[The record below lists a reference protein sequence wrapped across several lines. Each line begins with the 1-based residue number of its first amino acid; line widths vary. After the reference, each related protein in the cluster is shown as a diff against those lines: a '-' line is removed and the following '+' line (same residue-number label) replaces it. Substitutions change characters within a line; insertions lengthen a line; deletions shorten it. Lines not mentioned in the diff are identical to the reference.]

1 MEQNNQN
8 QINLSQVS
16 DIQLKAFAYDEL
28 GKIEMA
34 QANLRLINQ
43 ELSNRAKAASDASS
57 NGVVNSDL
65 PVVK

>member
-1 MEQNNQN
+1 MEQTQNN

-43 ELSNRAKAASDASS
+43 ELANRSKSNSGASS
-57 NGVVNSDL
+57 NGVVNPQL
-65 PVVK
+65 PVVN

>member
-43 ELSNRAKAASDASS
+43 ELNTRAKSASDASS
-57 NGVVNSDL
+57 NNVINPDL
-65 PVVK
+65 PVIK

>member
-43 ELSNRAKAASDASS
+43 ELATRAKIASGASS
-57 NGVVNSDL
+57 DGFVNPNL
-65 PVVK
+65 PVIK

>member
-1 MEQNNQN
+1 MEQTNSNQV
-8 QINLSQVS
+8 NLSQVS

-43 ELSNRAKAASDASS
+43 ELATRAKSASGASS
-57 NGVVNSDL
+57 NGIVNPQL
-65 PVVK
+65 PVSN

>member
-1 MEQNNQN
+1 MEQT

-28 GKIEMA
+28 GKIEIA

-43 ELSNRAKAASDASS
+43 ELGNRAKAASEASS